1 MIQTLSQTALVLA
14 AAHCVDA
21 GLLLAL
27 VSVLPGASVWRPAPC
42 AVCLFC
48 SPCCAVSAC
57 PHEYHREKASSS
69 LVTWSAFQGACAA
82 GNVVLARAMCDGPG
96 FGAMELHYRG
106 EVRGMMPGGN
116 VV

>member
-57 PHEYHREKASSS
+57 LHEHHREKASKS
-69 LVTWSAFQGACAA
+69 LSWSAFQGACAA
-82 GNVVLARAMCDGPG
+82 GHVVLARAMFDGPG
-96 FGAMELHYRG
+96 FGTMGLHYRG
-106 EVRGMMPGGN
+106 EVRGVMTGAN
-116 VV
+116 DV